1 MNTHKHAYIYEYEY
15 RSKTS
20 LLIEKEDYVLLTNV
34 DGPKCKTNLNYLE
47 SAMRIGLG
55 VYPKNVKFKYEK
67 SI

>member
-1 MNTHKHAYIYEYEY
+1 M
-15 RSKTS
+15 
-20 LLIEKEDYVLLTNV
+20 LIEKEDYVLLTNV
-34 DGPKCKTNLNYLE
+34 DGPKCKTNLEYLE